1 MNPAPKVK
9 RSYAQLVRVSGM
21 LLALVLFVFLA
32 VATIAGY
39 SLYQILN
46 PPRSAASVDVTLLMG
61 HPTTYSFEIPGQ
73 GSREGWFFPG
83 LLHAPTIIL
92 CHGYG
97 AQRADVLTLTTA
109 FQEHQFNVFLFDF
122 AGHGSVPG
130 RTTLG
135 YSETLQLLAAIR
147 GLAQR
152 DDIDRTRF
160 GVWGMDL
167 GGYAAISAAPQDPRI
182 EAVAVDS
189 VYDDPPDFLS
199 IQLGHA
205 GLGGLPLVKTF
216 CLFGFHMLT
225 RDYRNVPP
233 LLGAVGRLQG
243 IPKLFIESADRPDLV
258 RETARIYQVAPP
270 PKQLATDS
278 MTYSEMSDE
287 ARRAYED
294 RMVTF
299 FLENLPPTGQPPQ

>member
-1 MNPAPKVK
+1 MNPPPKFK
-9 RSYAQLVRVSGM
+9 RSYAHLLRAGGL

-32 VATIAGY
+32 VATVAGY
-39 SLYQILN
+39 SLYQILD
-46 PPRSAASVDVTLLMG
+46 PPRSPASVDVTLLMG
-61 HPTTYSFEIPGQ
+61 HPTTYKFDVPGQ

-130 RTTLG
+130 HTNLG
-135 YSETLQLLAAIR
+135 YSETQQLLAAIR

-160 GVWGMDL
+160 GLWGMDL
-167 GGYAAISAAPQDPRI
+167 GGYAAISAAALDPRI
-182 EAVAVDS
+182 EALAVDS
-189 VYDDPPDFLS
+189 VYDDPSDFLT
-199 IQLGHA
+199 IQLGHS

-216 CLFGFHMLT
+216 SLFGFHMIT
-225 RDYRNVPP
+225 RDDRNVPP

-243 IPKLFIESADRPDLV
+243 IPKLFIESADRPDLQ
-258 RETARIYQVAPP
+258 RETARIYQAAPP
-270 PKQLATDS
+270 PKQVAAYPMS
-278 MTYSEMSDE
+278 YSEMSDE
-287 ARRAYED
+287 GRRAYED
-294 RMVTF
+294 RIVTF
-299 FLENLPPTGQPPQ
+299 FLESLPPTGQSPQ